1 MNTAVPGPHHLAAVL
16 AAALLAS
23 GPASATAD
31 GPDHY
36 RVQAVAKGSF
46 LNLRAEPSTDS
57 PRIGRIPADAQCL
70 KNLGCRVERDLRW
83 CKVEFQGATGWVA
96 GAYLA
101 ESACKA
107 AQPAASAGSGA
118 ESRAESREESR
129 EESVA
134 IPKGRDSVSLKGRI
148 KGREFVDYLVRAG
161 AGQTLAV
168 GLAKSNP
175 QNYFN
180 VSAPGA
186 EAAMFVGSLGGEFS
200 GVVPVDGEY
209 TVRVYL
215 MPAAARR
222 NESSDYTLTVGVTGK
237 ALPPLVASQDHL
249 IPGTPY
255 HATAAIACAPPP
267 PSDAKTCEAWIVRRG
282 FDGTATVEV
291 RQGYGFRRWIL
302 FVAGKPVASDAAGP
316 IAVAGQKGLS
326 IVRLGAGER
335 YEVPEALLK
344 GG

>member
-1 MNTAVPGPHHLAAVL
+1 MNTAVPGLPRLAAIL
-16 AAALLAS
+16 AAGLLAS

-46 LNLRAEPSTDS
+46 LNLRAEPSTAS
-57 PRIGRIPADAQCL
+57 PRIGKIPADARCL
-70 KNLGCRVERDLRW
+70 KNLGCRVEQDIRW

-101 ESACKA
+101 EGACKVA
-107 AQPAASAGSGA
+107 PPALPAAAA
-118 ESRAESREESR
+118 EPRAEPRAESR

-134 IPKGRDSVSLKGRI
+134 IPRGRESIVLKGRI
-148 KGREFVDYLVRAG
+148 KGRESVDYLVRAG

-168 GLAKSNP
+168 ALAKSNLP
-175 QNYFN
+175 GAFSVN
-180 VSAPGA
+180 APGA
-186 EAAMFVGSLGGEFS
+186 EAAMSTGSAGGEFS

-209 TVRVYL
+209 TIRVYL
-215 MPAAARR
+215 APAAARR
-222 NESSDYTLTVGVTGK
+222 NEAGEYTLTVGVAGK
-237 ALPPLVASQDHL
+237 ALPPLVATQDVL

-255 HATAAIACAPPP
+255 HATANIACVPPRAPE
-267 PSDAKTCEAWIVRRG
+267 AKSCEAWIVRRG

-291 RQGYGFRRWIL
+291 RYGYGFRRWIL
-302 FVAGKPVASDAAGP
+302 FVAGKPVASDSPGA
-316 IAVAGQKGLS
+316 IAVTRQAGMS
-326 IVRLGAGER
+326 IVRLGADER
-335 YEVPEALLK
+335 YEVPEALLT

>member
-1 MNTAVPGPHHLAAVL
+1 MRSAGSTQGLRALSLLALSTAF
-16 AAALLAS
+16 AS
-23 GPASATAD
+23 GPAAATAG

-46 LNLRAEPSTDS
+46 LNLRAEPSTAS
-57 PRIGRIPADAQCL
+57 RRIGKIPADAQCL
-70 KNLGCRVERDLRW
+70 KNLGCRVERDIRW

-101 ESACKA
+101 ESACKTV
-107 AQPAASAGSGA
+107 QPAAGA
-118 ESRAESREESR
+118 EGRVESRTENR

-134 IPKGRDSVSLKGRI
+134 IPKGRDTLVLKGRI
-148 KGREFVDYLVRAG
+148 KGGEFVDYLVRAG

-168 GLAKSNP
+168 GLAKTNP
-175 QNYFN
+175 QNHVN

-237 ALPPLVASQDHL
+237 ALPPLVASQDVL

-255 HATAAIACAPPP
+255 HATATIACAPPP
-267 PSDAKTCEAWIVRRG
+267 PSDAKACEAWIVRRG

-291 RQGYGFRRWIL
+291 RLGYGFRRWIL

-316 IAVAGQKGLS
+316 IAASAQGGLS

>member
-1 MNTAVPGPHHLAAVL
+1 MNTAVSGPLRLASIL
-16 AAALLAS
+16 AALLLAN

-46 LNLRAEPSTDS
+46 LNLRAEPSTAS
-57 PRIGRIPADAQCL
+57 PRIGRIPADARCL
-70 KNLGCRVERDLRW
+70 RNLGCRIERDLRW

-101 ESACKA
+101 EGACKS
-107 AQPAASAGSGA
+107 AQPAARAGSRE
-118 ESRAESREESR
+118 ESRAGSR

-134 IPKGRDSVSLKGRI
+134 IPRERDSVALKGRI
-148 KGREFVDYLVRAG
+148 KGQDFVDYLVRAG

-175 QNYFN
+175 RNHFN
-180 VSAPGA
+180 VIAPGA
-186 EAAMFVGSLGGEFS
+186 EAAMFVGSSPGEFS

-215 MPAAARR
+215 APAAARR

-237 ALPPLVASQDHL
+237 ALPPLVASQDIL

-255 HATAAIACAPPP
+255 HATATIACVPPA
-267 PSDAKTCEAWIVRRG
+267 PSDAKSCEAWIVRRG

-291 RQGYGFRRWIL
+291 RLGYGFRRWIL

-316 IAVAGQKGLS
+316 IAVSGQAGLS

>member
-1 MNTAVPGPHHLAAVL
+1 MNTAVQWTLRL
-16 AAALLAS
+16 AAALAAFAS
-23 GPASATAD
+23 GPAPATAD

-46 LNLRAEPSTDS
+46 LNLRAEPSTAS

-70 KNLGCRVERDLRW
+70 KNLGCRLERDLRW

-101 ESACKA
+101 EGACKVA
-107 AQPAASAGSGA
+107 PPAAAA
-118 ESRAESREESR
+118 EPRAEGREQA
-129 EESVA
+129 VA
-134 IPKGRDSVSLKGRI
+134 IPKGREPVALKGRI
-148 KGREFVDYLVRAG
+148 RGREFVDYLVRAG

-168 GLAKSNP
+168 GLARSNP

-180 VSAPGA
+180 VIAPGA
-186 EAAMFVGSLGGEFS
+186 DASMFIGSLGGDFT

-209 TVRVYL
+209 AVRVYL

-222 NESSDYTLTVGVTGK
+222 NETSDYTLTVGVTGK
-237 ALPPLVASQDHL
+237 ALPPLVASQDVL

-255 HATAAIACAPPP
+255 HATANIACAPPP
-267 PSDAKTCEAWIVRRG
+267 PADAKACEAWVVRRG

-291 RQGYGFRRWIL
+291 RSGYGFRRWIL
-302 FVAGKPVASDAAGP
+302 FVAGKPVASDAAGA
-316 IAVAGQKGLS
+316 IAVSRQGGLS
-326 IVRLGAGER
+326 VVRLGADER
-335 YEVPEALLK
+335 YEVPEALLT

>member
-1 MNTAVPGPHHLAAVL
+1 MSRAGSMRALRALFLLAL
-16 AAALLAS
+16 PAALAS
-23 GPASATAD
+23 GTASATAD

-46 LNLRAEPSTDS
+46 LNLRAEPSTAS

-83 CKVEFQGATGWVA
+83 CKVEFQGTTGWVA
-96 GAYLA
+96 GGYLA
-101 ESACKA
+101 EGACKS
-107 AQPAASAGSGA
+107 AQPPAEAG
-118 ESRAESREESR
+118 SRAESGSGSR

-134 IPKGRDSVSLKGRI
+134 LPKGRDSVALKGRI

-168 GLAKSNP
+168 GLVKSNP

-186 EAAMFVGSLGGEFS
+186 EAAMHIGSLGGEFS
-200 GVVPVDGEY
+200 GVVPADGEY
-209 TVRVYL
+209 VVRVYL

-222 NESSDYTLTVGVTGK
+222 NESSDYTLTVGVTGR

-267 PSDAKTCEAWIVRRG
+267 PAEAKSCEAWVVRRG

-302 FVAGKPVASDAAGP
+302 FVAGKPVASDVAGP
-316 IAVAGQKGLS
+316 IAVSGQKGLS

>member
-46 LNLRAEPSTDS
+46 LNLRAEPSTAS

-118 ESRAESREESR
+118 ESRAESREES
-129 EESVA
+129 VA
-134 IPKGRDSVSLKGRI
+134 IPKGRDSVALKGRI

-291 RQGYGFRRWIL
+291 RGPGSTVRRIL
-302 FVAGKPVASDAAGP
+302 FVAGAPSASDATEPMTHSRDGDRT
-316 IAVAGQKGLS
+316 VVKF
-326 IVRLGAGER
+326 GADER
-335 YEVPEALLK
+335 YEIPDALVR

>member
-1 MNTAVPGPHHLAAVL
+1 MNTAVPGPLRLAAIL
-16 AAALLAS
+16 AALLLAS
-23 GPASATAD
+23 GPAAAAAD

-46 LNLRAEPSTDS
+46 LNLRAEPSTAS

-70 KNLGCRVERDLRW
+70 KNLGCRVERDIRW
-83 CKVEFQGATGWVA
+83 CKVEFRGATGWVA

-101 ESACKA
+101 ESACKS
-107 AQPAASAGSGA
+107 AQPAASAGSRA

-134 IPKGRDSVSLKGRI
+134 IPKGRDSVALKGRI

-168 GLAKSNP
+168 ALAKSNP

-209 TVRVYL
+209 IVRVYL

-222 NESSDYTLTVGVTGK
+222 NESSDYTLTLGVTGK
-237 ALPPLVASQDHL
+237 ALPPLVASQDIL

-291 RQGYGFRRWIL
+291 RLGYGFRRWIL
-302 FVAGKPVASDAAGP
+302 FVAGKPVASDVAGP
-316 IAVAGQKGLS
+316 IAVSGQGGLS